1 MVCIFEQYR
10 LPAARTR
17 TIITVVR
24 WHFLKCFRKSP
35 SSFSMSFFL
44 NLHNLSLAMR
54 FFLREG
60 NARQT
65 AALIDHLSLSIFADH
80 PSPPSFSTSPPLN
93 LSILFLLNYT
103 VCEQQTT
110 ATVDCKNLL
119 QINDESGK
127 GFRQTGF
134 FHEPVCIR
142 STFFFF
148 SYCFQDSSYNRYD

>member
-1 MVCIFEQYR
+1 MLFWEHLITALLCPANNMVCIFEQYR

-65 AALIDHLSLSIFADH
+65 AALIDHLSVSIFADH
-80 PSPPSFSTSPPLN
+80 PSPPSFSTSPPPQSFHIIPPKLHC
-93 LSILFLLNYT
+93 LRTTNY
-103 VCEQQTT
+103 CYRR
-110 ATVDCKNLL
+110 L
-119 QINDESGK
+119 
-127 GFRQTGF
+127 
-134 FHEPVCIR
+134 
-142 STFFFF
+142 
-148 SYCFQDSSYNRYD
+148 